1 MAVTSFLK
9 FSSQI
14 CKTYALQ
21 IVVARFIGRRDE
33 SPSYGFS
40 PACGGIK
47 GGIKM
52 NRRTTGSPL
61 LAGELEGVQFN
72 AAQNF
77 ERSTA

>member
-9 FSSQI
+9 FSARI

-21 IVVARFIGRRDE
+21 LVVAR
-33 SPSYGFS
+33 SLLSLLPP

-52 NRRTTGSPL
+52 NRRAAGSPL

-72 AAQNF
+72 AAQDF

>member
-14 CKTYALQ
+14 CRTYALQ
-21 IVVARFIGRRDE
+21 FVVARSLL
-33 SPSYGFS
+33 SPLPP

-52 NRRTTGSPL
+52 NRRATGSPL
-61 LAGELEGVQFN
+61 LAGELEGVRFN
-72 AAQNF
+72 AAAQDF